1 MSFEGYVIRLCQ
13 NGHQDSVGCYDD
25 SSGNCCTICGTKICW
40 SYTVDQTNDDGV
52 KPVLVQHTPAEYE
65 ECPCCKNKKLV
76 KEETFCIPKNGGYKT
91 NYKPNVPECY
101 IKFSVW
107 EYPNTVKEYDTEE
120 EAWRNR

>member
-1 MSFEGYVIRLCQ
+1 
-13 NGHQDSVGCYDD
+13 
-25 SSGNCCTICGTKICW
+25 
-40 SYTVDQTNDDGV
+40 VDQTNDDGV

-76 KEETFCIPKNGGYKT
+76 KEETFCIPKNGGYRT
-91 NYKPNVPECY
+91 EHKPNVPECR

-107 EYPNTVKEYDTEE
+107 KDNYPGEPTTTEYDTEK